1 MNHMF
6 GFWLDG
12 QRFKQILL
20 ARCDILFSY
29 SLDEII
35 NFQNSKSDQLTVNTF
50 LIYPLPNIPTN
61 YSLIG
66 GIGIS
71 FFLSFSLWIFTF
83 IALH

>member
-1 MNHMF
+1 MF

-20 ARCDILFSY
+20 ASDILFSY

-61 YSLIG
+61 SSLIG

-71 FFLSFSLWIFTF
+71 FHSHLDFYIYC
-83 IALH
+83 IIGP

>member
-1 MNHMF
+1 MF

-20 ARCDILFSY
+20 ASDILFSY

-50 LIYPLPNIPTN
+50 LIYPI
-61 YSLIG
+61 YQLILAWLVG
-66 GIGIS
+66 
-71 FFLSFSLWIFTF
+71 
-83 IALH
+83 